1 MQSKNLHHLYE
12 GTTKI
17 VQQKSAMKLAIRDTK
32 ANGKPTYDS
41 NESMNFDEDNYEDD
55 FEEENPPNVASR
67 TKPGSNF
74 ID

>member
-1 MQSKNLHHLYE
+1 MQNKNLHHLYE
-12 GTTKI
+12 GTTA

-55 FEEENPPNVASR
+55 FEEDNPPNVASKTR
-67 TKPGSNF
+67 PGNTY

>member
-1 MQSKNLHHLYE
+1 
-12 GTTKI
+12 
-17 VQQKSAMKLAIRDTK
+17 MKLAIRDTK

-55 FEEENPPNVASR
+55 FEEEKSPNVASKTR
-67 TKPGSNF
+67 PGENY